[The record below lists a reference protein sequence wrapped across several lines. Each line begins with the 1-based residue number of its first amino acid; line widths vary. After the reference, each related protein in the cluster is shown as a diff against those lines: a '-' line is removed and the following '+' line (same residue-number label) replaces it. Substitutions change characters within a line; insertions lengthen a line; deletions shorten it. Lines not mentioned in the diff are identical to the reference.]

1 MGSVALAILLELLE
15 QVAKPAADHASRGA
29 AREQA
34 AQSSLEKVT
43 ETAAA
48 RAGIYVA
55 GRWRRSCTGLA
66 ATEMFDRLV
75 GEQCKDRHGHRRH
88 PAAALRTGIARA
100 ARARGDRSQRAAA
113 DEF

>member
-1 MGSVALAILLELLE
+1 MAEAPWPVLWELLE

-100 ARARGDRSQRAAA
+100 ARALLHSV
-113 DEF
+113 EYIE